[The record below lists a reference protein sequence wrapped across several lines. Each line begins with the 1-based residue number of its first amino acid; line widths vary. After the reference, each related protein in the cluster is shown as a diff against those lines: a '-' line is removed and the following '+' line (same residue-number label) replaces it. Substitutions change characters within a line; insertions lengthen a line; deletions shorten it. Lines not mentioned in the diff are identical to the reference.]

1 MPESIACGYS
11 SHMWPCTMMLCLHAR
26 VYVYGDA
33 GRWHGGIGGRWHGG
47 VRGEVVGY
55 SVMASPMA
63 YDHDAAAVYS
73 SNGSA
78 YSRQTMSKTIITI
91 GITI

>member
-1 MPESIACGYS
+1 MPESIASSYS
-11 SHMWPCTMMLCLHAR
+11 SHMWPCTMMPCLHAR
-26 VYVYGDA
+26 VHVYGEV
-33 GRWHGGIGGRWHGG
+33 W
-47 VRGEVVGY
+47 EVVGY
-55 SVMASPMA
+55 GSIAAWHHLWHVTYGMASPMA